1 MAPSHKSAK
10 WVFTEFANNT
20 GYNNNGLVFFL
31 GLLQAGWTLVGYECG
46 AQIVEG
52 TKNANRT
59 APRGII
65 ICIIS
70 AIVQGFV
77 LIIAVLFSIQDV
89 EALQES
95 SMPIATFFEAA
106 TNAKVATFFLVI
118 LLIVQLGSLCNSILA
133 TAHVVWAMARDGC
146 LPFSSFLYKLSDKNH
161 IPYNALMVQMV
172 VSIVVIMPVS
182 LNICYIFFFH
192 MFLII
197 YGSCRLLERQYTGVQ

>member
-20 GYNNNGLVFFL
+20 GYSNSGLVFFL

-133 TAHVVWAMARDGC
+133 TAHVFWAMSRDGC

-161 IPYNALMVQMV
+161 IPYNALIVQMV
-172 VSIVVIMPVS
+172 ISIAVIMPVS
-182 LNICYIFFFH
+182 LNVCYIFF
-192 MFLII
+192 
-197 YGSCRLLERQYTGVQ
+197 SCVSNHLWFM